1 MNIKSFL
8 FLSKTFNKILN
19 DKNSN
24 IITYAIN
31 FLHLVK
37 PHNDY
42 LIKHE
47 FYLSKKIFTRI
58 EIIFFFISLL
68 KWIYR
73 LIENYFYF
81 FLYKKKIY
89 IQIQK

>member
-1 MNIKSFL
+1 MNIKCFL
-8 FLSKTFNKILN
+8 FLSKIFNQILN
-19 DKNSN
+19 DKKSN

-58 EIIFFFISLL
+58 EVIFFFFKSFKMAI
-68 KWIYR
+68 
-73 LIENYFYF
+73 
-81 FLYKKKIY
+81 
-89 IQIQK
+89 

>member
-1 MNIKSFL
+1 MNKKNFF
-8 FLSKTFNKILN
+8 FLSKIFNKILN

-24 IITYAIN
+24 IITYAID
-31 FLHLVK
+31 FLHLTR

-58 EIIFFFISLL
+58 EVIFFFFKSFKMAI
-68 KWIYR
+68 
-73 LIENYFYF
+73 
-81 FLYKKKIY
+81 
-89 IQIQK
+89 